1 MAGFVFVGVD
11 GKALRFVR
19 VRRSA
24 WLQPEYG
31 LTLDRER
38 QLKIAR
44 ESGVPCSRGEHQA
57 MRGVCTGASAYA
69 NSFAIRIPFEH
80 GVVEACFRA
89 SGPRRIEMCLVAR
102 LRVEVAGPWVEHSDE
117 VRREPECGEPLVNL
131 RRSQNFVRKVVLARA
146 SQRAGDDHS
155 VARADHEPARD
166 LHQRCSARRL
176 QLAPQF
182 VRSLDQRHVQ
192 RMLEV
197 GLANNATV
205 PVRRAEL
212 VCLRELLESQNAEA
226 TACEMKQRRAA
237 HRAQSD
243 DNGVVA
249 TRLDHDFS
257 NLNRLMETRVGA
269 LRRYSMWEILTN
281 SGRVRHGS

>member
-24 WLQPEYG
+24 WLQPEYR

-80 GVVEACFRA
+80 GLVEACFRA

-102 LRVEVAGPWVEHSDE
+102 LRVEVARPGGEKRDE
-117 VRREPECGEPLVNL
+117 GRR
-131 RRSQNFVRKVVLARA
+131 RQNFVRKVVLARA